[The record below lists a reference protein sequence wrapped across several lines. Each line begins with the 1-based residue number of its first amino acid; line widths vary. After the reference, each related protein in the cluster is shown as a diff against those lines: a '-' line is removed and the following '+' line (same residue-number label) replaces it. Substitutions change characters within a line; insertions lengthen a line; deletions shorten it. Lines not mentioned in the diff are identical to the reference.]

1 MTFQGERFH
10 IDIDDDQ
17 DTSPQ
22 ILKQAPPLNLLNF
35 VQDVQERQP
44 SAPTAPKP
52 PAARNTTSGFPS
64 HRKRVTQSR
73 FKQSRN
79 DDADATEPSRAS
91 TTETTTASVSASNGS
106 YSTLLSNNNDDFMS
120 AEKRQ
125 INEENR
131 SRMANMSPEEIEEE
145 RRELMESLSPAL
157 VQRLLQRA
165 NIDDEQPQD
174 FPGLGKDD
182 AAPISQPTKPIKKV
196 AFAKEPEFATE
207 PLRSSDQK
215 GAELVS
221 ETQAPGADD
230 NELDEDSALMTEA
243 ADTLP
248 QGTVH
253 FPRPPQP
260 PELDPSSPSFL
271 TDLHE
276 KYFPSLAAEP
286 EKLEWMTPLPDQS
299 AYSST
304 QAGLNANE
312 IRFNFNGALI
322 PPNEAAL
329 IPVSA
334 GLHHH
339 GDAPDAAGYTIPELA
354 MLARST
360 VPSQRC
366 IAFRTLGRIL
376 FKLGKGE
383 FGDPGDGTQG
393 TVGSEDT
400 LAALARG
407 LWTQIEK
414 DGVLE
419 LCIAESEGK
428 GIAGGRHQSAI
439 AYATEAVWL
448 WQRGGGRRMKAQ

>member
-1 MTFQGERFH
+1 M
-10 IDIDDDQ
+10 
-17 DTSPQ
+17 
-22 ILKQAPPLNLLNF
+22 
-35 VQDVQERQP
+35 
-44 SAPTAPKP
+44 
-52 PAARNTTSGFPS
+52 
-64 HRKRVTQSR
+64 
-73 FKQSRN
+73 
-79 DDADATEPSRAS
+79 S
-91 TTETTTASVSASNGS
+91 T
-106 YSTLLSNNNDDFMS
+106 
-120 AEKRQ
+120 EKRQ
-125 INEENR
+125 IDEENR
-131 SRMANMSPEEIEEE
+131 SIMANMSPQEIEEE
-145 RRELMESLSPAL
+145 RRELMDSLSPAL

-174 FPGLGKDD
+174 FPGLDKDD
-182 AAPISQPTKPIKKV
+182 AAPTSKHSKPTKKV
-196 AFAKEPEFATE
+196 AFAKEPEFAAEPSKPSTQIDAEPAPESLADKTE
-207 PLRSSDQK
+207 QD
-215 GAELVS
+215 
-221 ETQAPGADD
+221 
-230 NELDEDSALMTEA
+230 ELDENLTLMT
-243 ADTLP
+243 DTVNSLP
-248 QGTVH
+248 RGAVH

-276 KYFPSLAAEP
+276 KYFPSLPSEP
-286 EKLEWMTPLPDQS
+286 EKMEWMTPLPDQS
-299 AYSST
+299 TYSST
-304 QAGLNANE
+304 QVGLNANE

-322 PPNEAAL
+322 PPSEAAL

-383 FGDPGDGTQG
+383 FGDPGDGMQG

>member
-10 IDIDDDQ
+10 IDLDDDQ
-17 DTSPQ
+17 DVPSNIP
-22 ILKQAPPLNLLNF
+22 KQAPPLNLLNF

-44 SAPTAPKP
+44 SAPTEPKP
-52 PAARNTTSGFPS
+52 PASRNTASGFPS

-73 FKQSRN
+73 FKQNRQGVP
-79 DDADATEPSRAS
+79 DAADAPPAPATNNAP
-91 TTETTTASVSASNGS
+91 TS
-106 YSTLLSNNNDDFMS
+106 YYATPPAKNEDDFMS
-120 AEKRQ
+120 TEKRR
-125 INEENR
+125 IDEENR
-131 SRMANMSPEEIEEE
+131 SRMANMSPQEIEEE
-145 RRELMESLSPAL
+145 RRELMESLSPAMI
-157 VQRLLQRA
+157 QRLLQKA

-174 FPGLGKDD
+174 FPGLDKEG
-182 AAPISQPTKPIKKV
+182 ATPSTKPAKSTKRV
-196 AFAKEPEFATE
+196 AFADEPEVAAGPAQATAQ
-207 PLRSSDQK
+207 S
-215 GAELVS
+215 GAEL
-221 ETQAPGADD
+221 
-230 NELDEDSALMTEA
+230 A
-243 ADTLP
+243 ADTQRRLGHDDDHDNDEEP
-248 QGTVH
+248 APVPEGLSQGSVH

-276 KYFPSLAAEP
+276 KYFPSLPAEP

-322 PPNEAAL
+322 TPNEAAQ